1 MIAAPSQADFAAA
14 LLVPSR
20 NVPRGL
26 RVRNRQDAQRRF
38 AVHRNNM
45 VVTLIDALAASFPVT
60 QALVGPEFFRAMT
73 RECVLA
79 SPPRTPVL
87 TEYAID
93 FPEFVAGFPPA
104 ATVPYLADVARIE
117 ALRIRAYHAA
127 DAVPVPVAAYRELFE
142 APELLATARLDLHP
156 ASGWF
161 RSGHAAY
168 SIWQAHQDLPDMAE
182 ARLGNIDVEC
192 AEEVLICRPGLE
204 VIVRP
209 LPDGAV
215 TWLDALRRGE
225 PLGAAFQEAHI
236 ASAKV
241 DDSALFAVLIQ
252 SGLAI
257 VQTGIGALM

>member
-1 MIAAPSQADFAAA
+1 VITAPSQRDFAAA
-14 LLVPSR
+14 LLVPARS
-20 NVPRGL
+20 VPRGL
-26 RVRNRQDAQRRF
+26 RVSNRRDAEHRF

-60 QALVGPEFFRAMT
+60 QALVGPEFFRAMS
-73 RECVLA
+73 RERVLA
-79 SPPRTPVL
+79 NPPRSPVL

-93 FPEFVAGFPPA
+93 FPEFVARFPPA
-104 ATVPYLADVARIE
+104 AAVPYLADVARIE

-142 APELLATARLDLHP
+142 APEGLETIRLDLHP

-161 RSGHAAY
+161 RSGYAAY
-168 SIWQAHQDLPDMAE
+168 SIWRAHQDLPDMAD
-182 ARLGNIDVEC
+182 ARLGDIDVEHP
-192 AEEVLICRPGLE
+192 EEVLICRPGLE
-204 VIVRP
+204 VTVTP

-215 TWLDALRRGE
+215 TWLDALRRGQ

-236 ASAKV
+236 ASANV

-257 VQTGIGALM
+257 I